1 VRSGPGAAKTMMM
14 MMSFICSCRNKS
26 KIGAELHIYFQEGT
40 YYKSLEG
47 LILLFPIISVRVPG
61 IDAEPSPSLQW
72 WLTLSA
78 VERMLARRSSEGIEL
93 EDTEKLPVVQ
103 VSHLSVRD
111 R

>member
-1 VRSGPGAAKTMMM
+1 MMM
-14 MMSFICSCRNKS
+14 MMSFICACRN

-47 LILLFPIISVRVPG
+47 LIPLFPIISVRVPG

-78 VERMLARRSSEGIEL
+78 VERMLARWSSGGIEL